1 MPRPTVT
8 VVGSYPKPPL
18 EGGDFRLR
26 KTLRALDRGEARAED
41 VRAAQDAL
49 IEEIIREQIA
59 AGAEM
64 VTDGQVRWDDGQ
76 TRFAEGLE
84 GFTIGGLIRYFDNN
98 TYYRQPVVK
107 GRILRRG
114 PIVVEEFSFAAS
126 VSSVPLKAV
135 ITGPYTLA
143 ALSRDEHYRSTGA
156 LVMDLAAALNHEAR
170 DLVSAGAT
178 VIQFDEP
185 ALARVP
191 GHPFGELDMFADA
204 APVLVEGVEATTV
217 LQTYFGD
224 VAEHG
229 PDFFALPFDAFGL
242 DLVAGPANLEA
253 IHEFP
258 SEKILSAGIVDGRNT
273 KLEQIDS
280 LVETIRELSE
290 TAHLDRLWVTPSSG
304 LEFLP
309 RESAKEKCRLLADAA
324 SRFREER

>member
-26 KTLRALDRGEARAED
+26 KALQAMDRGDARIDD

-49 IEEIIREQIA
+49 VEEVIGEQIA
-59 AGAEM
+59 AGIEM

-76 TRFAEGLE
+76 TRFAEGLD

-107 GRILRRG
+107 GPVSRRG
-114 PIVVEEFSFAAS
+114 PIVVDEFSFAAS
-126 VSSVPLKAV
+126 TSSVTVKPVL
-135 ITGPYTLA
+135 TGPYTLA
-143 ALSRDEHYRSTGA
+143 ALSRDEHYGSPAA
-156 LVMDLAAALNHEAR
+156 LVRDLAVALNEEAR

-178 VIQFDEP
+178 VVQFDEP

-191 GHPFGELDMFADA
+191 GHPPGDPDVFADA
-204 APVLVEGVEATTV
+204 AAVLVEDVDATTV

-224 VAEHG
+224 IAEHG
-229 PDFFALPFDAFGL
+229 PDFFSLPFDAFGL
-242 DLVAGPANLEA
+242 DMVAGPANLEA

-258 SEKILSAGIVDGRNT
+258 SDKVLSAGIVDGRNT
-273 KLEQIDS
+273 KLEEMDS
-280 LVETIRELSE
+280 LIETIRDLSE
-290 TAHLDRLWVTPSSG
+290 AADLDRLWVTPSSG

-309 RESAKEKCRLLADAA
+309 RDAAKEKCRLLADAA
-324 SRFREER
+324 ARFREET